1 MESVLKSFLQFL
13 QNATIGQWMIVVAG
27 LPLIGYMI
35 FMIFAFGWKS
45 RPVKG
50 PDRWY
55 EYVMLS
61 YLLSFLWMWMI
72 SARVQDRANFLSFL
86 PVNLILWP
94 GPVLFHFIKSKLYR
108 NFRFRPRDLKH
119 FIFPLAH
126 LSFYFFAFALP
137 PMRKYNLFLHEYHA
151 IYKPFEDFSF
161 GVIIFLY
168 CYFAYRFIKHEQW
181 SINESTPKAEIVKIS
196 WLQRFFKVFF
206 LSSFV
211 HLAYGLFSMANAFI
225 FRIEFENNYL
235 ELLHIF
241 VFMICMGWLGF
252 HAVLMKAL
260 PKSNI

>member
-94 GPVLFHFIKSKLYR
+94 GPVLFHFIKSKLY
-108 NFRFRPRDLKH
+108 
-119 FIFPLAH
+119 
-126 LSFYFFAFALP
+126 
-137 PMRKYNLFLHEYHA
+137 
-151 IYKPFEDFSF
+151 
-161 GVIIFLY
+161 
-168 CYFAYRFIKHEQW
+168 
-181 SINESTPKAEIVKIS
+181 
-196 WLQRFFKVFF
+196 
-206 LSSFV
+206 
-211 HLAYGLFSMANAFI
+211 
-225 FRIEFENNYL
+225 
-235 ELLHIF
+235 
-241 VFMICMGWLGF
+241 
-252 HAVLMKAL
+252 
-260 PKSNI
+260 